1 MDAFG
6 NRVRKRMKHLSKWAR
21 REGIGAFR
29 VYERD
34 MPEHPFILDWYDGA
48 AVLYVRPGKRPVE
61 DEQIAI
67 AINNAAEALNIEP
80 QNVHVKF
87 RARQRGLSQYE
98 RSGEL
103 GVERIVEEQGL
114 KFVVNLSDY
123 LDTGL
128 FLDHR
133 PCRAMVRDMARDKTV
148 LNLFAYTGSFSIAA
162 AAGGARNVTT
172 VDMSNTYLAWA
183 GRNAELNGQPEKQH
197 EFIQADVLEFLKE
210 TRRRWD
216 IIIADPPTF
225 SSSKRM
231 KGTWDVQRDHTW
243 MLGQCLNALNPGG
256 SLLFSTNL
264 RSFNMNNPHY
274 CNVEDISAKTL
285 PPDFR
290 DAKIRHTFLI
300 THEK

>member
-1 MDAFG
+1 MDALG
-6 NRVRKRMKHLSKWAR
+6 NRIKKRMKHLSKWAR
-21 REGIGAFR
+21 REDIHAFR

-34 MPEHPFILDWYDGA
+34 IPEYPFILDWYDGA

-61 DEQIAI
+61 DEQIG
-67 AINNAAEALNIEP
+67 EALAQVAGALEIPEDLIF
-80 QNVHVKF
+80 VKF
-87 RARQRGLSQYE
+87 RTRQRGFSQYE

-103 GVERIVEEQGL
+103 GVERVVTEHGL
-114 KFVVNLSDY
+114 KFLVNLSDY

-148 LNLFAYTGSFSIAA
+148 LNLFAYTGSFSVAA
-162 AAGGARNVTT
+162 AAGGARSVTT
-172 VDMSNTYLAWA
+172 VDMSNTYIAWA
-183 GRNAELNGQPEKQH
+183 GRNAELNAQPEERH
-197 EFIQADVLEFLKE
+197 EYIQADALEFVRD
-210 TRRRWD
+210 TRRGWD

-243 MLGQCLNALNPGG
+243 LLGQCLKALNPGG
-256 SLLFSTNL
+256 TLLFSTNL
-264 RSFNMNNPHY
+264 RTFTMHDPLY
-274 CNVEDISAKTL
+274 CDIEDISARTL

-290 DAKIRHTFLI
+290 DTRIRHTFLL
-300 THEK
+300 TGRP